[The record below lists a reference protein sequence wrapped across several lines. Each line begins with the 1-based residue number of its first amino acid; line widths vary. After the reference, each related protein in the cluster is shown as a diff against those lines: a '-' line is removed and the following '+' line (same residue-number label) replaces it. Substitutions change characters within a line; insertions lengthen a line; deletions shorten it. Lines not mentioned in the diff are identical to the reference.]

1 MSTSPARWTA
11 CLFTMAKA
19 ACAAAAAAGTLAVA
33 ALAPS
38 YSAAAPA
45 YAPVV
50 ENHPLT
56 FPADFGSHPQ
66 FRTEWWYVTGWL
78 TTEHGEPLGF
88 QIPFFRT
95 KPDIDENNP
104 SSFTPRQILI
114 AHCAISDPKRG
125 RLWQDQRIRR
135 AGLDLAE
142 AAAGDTDV
150 WIDDWKLERQASAA
164 AYTAKIHA
172 EDFSFDLTLS

>member
-1 MSTSPARWTA
+1 MSAAMQMSASRARWA
-11 CLFTMAKA
+11 ARLFTMAKA
-19 ACAAAAAAGTLAVA
+19 GCAVAAAGIVALA

-50 ENHPLT
+50 GNHPLT

-78 TTEHGEPLGF
+78 TTEHGESLGF
-88 QIPFFRT
+88 QITFFRT

-104 SSFTPRQILI
+104 SSFTTRQILI
-114 AHCAISDPKRG
+114 AH
-125 RLWQDQRIRR
+125 
-135 AGLDLAE
+135 
-142 AAAGDTDV
+142 
-150 WIDDWKLERQASAA
+150 
-164 AYTAKIHA
+164 
-172 EDFSFDLTLS
+172 